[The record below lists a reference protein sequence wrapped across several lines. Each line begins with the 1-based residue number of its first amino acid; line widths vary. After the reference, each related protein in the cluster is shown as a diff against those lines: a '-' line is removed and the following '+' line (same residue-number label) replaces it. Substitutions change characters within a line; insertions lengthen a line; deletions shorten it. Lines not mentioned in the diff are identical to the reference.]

1 MLAESRS
8 DAGAT
13 AACSRSSPTR
23 GSWGPE
29 RVFDELTKALKD
41 PADFVDFDLPSALK
55 EWKLGYYIP
64 IKRNVY
70 LTKKRVEDDGIF
82 CSCSLSSGSPVAC
95 GKDCQCGMLFSCC
108 SSNCKCENDCANK
121 SFQLRPLFKTKLI
134 KTEKCG
140 FGLIAEDEIKKG
152 EFVIE
157 YVGEVI
163 DDRTCEER
171 LWKMK
176 RQRYTNFYLCEVS
189 SNMVID
195 ATNKGNKSR
204 FINHSCEPNTEMQKW
219 TVDGETRV
227 GIFAL
232 RDIEKGEE
240 LTYDYKFVQ
249 FGADQDCHCGS
260 SNCRKMVGTSK
271 SVNSF
276 VLHNGNSAS
285 SQDQHD
291 MKKRKTTSDN
301 CIGEIIRL
309 WDRRD
314 KMYAFTASNLVDG
327 VRYPF
332 ICRFQ
337 FPVWFNPLSFNI
349 LPFRYVPAVV
359 HDYDEYTG
367 MHTVSILT
375 DDFYMISNE
384 QFIYYLFWFS
394 YCLMKKLLKILI

>member
-1 MLAESRS
+1 MSSPAMVEPEQVFDVLAE
-8 DAGAT
+8 A
-13 AACSRSSPTR
+13 P
-23 GSWGPE
+23 
-29 RVFDELTKALKD
+29 KD
-41 PADFVDFDLPSALK
+41 PADFIDFDLPSALK

-82 CSCSLSSGSPVAC
+82 CSCSLSLESPVIC

-108 SSNCKCENDCANK
+108 SSNCKCENNCANK
-121 SFQLRPLFKTKLI
+121 SFQLRPLTQTKLI

-140 FGLIAEDEIKKG
+140 FGLVAADEIKKG

-227 GIFAL
+227 GIFSL
-232 RDIEKGEE
+232 RDIKKGEE

-260 SNCRKMVGTSK
+260 SNCRKRVGASK
-271 SVNSF
+271 PFNPV
-276 VLHNGNSAS
+276 VLHNGNSGS
-285 SQDQHD
+285 SQDKCD

-314 KMYAFTASNLVDG
+314 KMY
-327 VRYPF
+327 
-332 ICRFQ
+332 I
-337 FPVWFNPLSFNI
+337 
-349 LPFRYVPAVV
+349 PAVV

-367 MHTVSILT
+367 MHTLLLDEET
-375 DDFYMISNE
+375 TEKFYMRE
-384 QFIYYLFWFS
+384 EDWDFLPTF
-394 YCLMKKLLKILI
+394 CLAVFCMVVPALNQGSQHQLICSI

>member
-1 MLAESRS
+1 ME
-8 DAGAT
+8 
-13 AACSRSSPTR
+13 
-23 GSWGPE
+23 PE
-29 RVFDELTKALKD
+29 DQKQTKHRETCD
-41 PADFVDFDLPSALK
+41 TD
-55 EWKLGYYIP
+55 
-64 IKRNVY
+64 
-70 LTKKRVEDDGIF
+70 
-82 CSCSLSSGSPVAC
+82 
-95 GKDCQCGMLFSCC
+95 M
-108 SSNCKCENDCANK
+108 
-121 SFQLRPLFKTKLI
+121 
-134 KTEKCG
+134 TEKCG
-140 FGLIAEDEIKKG
+140 FGLIAKDEIKKG
-152 EFVIE
+152 QFVIE

-232 RDIEKGEE
+232 RDIERGEE

-271 SVNSF
+271 SFNSF
-276 VLHNGNSAS
+276 VLHNGNSGS

-291 MKKRKTTSDN
+291 IKKRKTTSDN

-314 KMYAFTASNLVDG
+314 KMYAFTTSNLVDD
-327 VRYPF
+327 VRCPF
-332 ICRFQ
+332 ICCFQ
-337 FPVWFNPLSFNI
+337 LPARFNPLSFNI

-367 MHTVSILT
+367 LHTLLLDEET
-375 DDFYMISNE
+375 TEKFDMREEDWDFLPPWSWMGTWHRELQRE
-384 QFIYYLFWFS
+384 QHGVRMEKKDGSVRIPGNMGASKQTENGIGQLFHFQHAQKIQ
-394 YCLMKKLLKILI
+394 KKIDY

>member
-1 MLAESRS
+1 MGEK
-8 DAGAT
+8 
-13 AACSRSSPTR
+13 AACDQFPVPPKGRALILASPLHPAQMSSLATVE
-23 GSWGPE
+23 PE
-29 RVFDELTKALKD
+29 QVFDVWTEALKGL
-41 PADFVDFDLPSALK
+41 ADFIDFDLPSALK
-55 EWKLGYYIP
+55 EWKLGYYTP
-64 IKRNVY
+64 IKRNIY

-82 CSCSLSSGSPVAC
+82 CSCSLSSESSVTC

-108 SSNCKCENDCANK
+108 SSNCKCENNCANK
-121 SFQLRPLFKTKLI
+121 SFQLRPLTKTKLI

-140 FGLIAEDEIKKG
+140 FGLVAEDEIKKG

-176 RQRYTNFYLCEVS
+176 R
-189 SNMVID
+189 
-195 ATNKGNKSR
+195 
-204 FINHSCEPNTEMQKW
+204 EMQKW

-227 GIFAL
+227 GIFSL
-232 RDIEKGEE
+232 RDIKEGEE

-271 SVNSF
+271 SVNSI
-276 VLHNGNSAS
+276 VLNNVNSGS
-285 SQDQHD
+285 SQDQYD
-291 MKKRKTTSDN
+291 MKKRKTTAEN

-314 KMYAFTASNLVDG
+314 KMY
-327 VRYPF
+327 
-332 ICRFQ
+332 I
-337 FPVWFNPLSFNI
+337 
-349 LPFRYVPAVV
+349 PAVV

-367 MHTVSILT
+367 MHTLLLDEET
-375 DDFYMISNE
+375 TEKFDMKEEDWDFLPRPE
-384 QFIYYLFWFS
+384 DPEED
-394 YCLMKKLLKILI
+394 

>member
-1 MLAESRS
+1 
-8 DAGAT
+8 
-13 AACSRSSPTR
+13 
-23 GSWGPE
+23 
-29 RVFDELTKALKD
+29 
-41 PADFVDFDLPSALK
+41 
-55 EWKLGYYIP
+55 
-64 IKRNVY
+64 
-70 LTKKRVEDDGIF
+70 
-82 CSCSLSSGSPVAC
+82 
-95 GKDCQCGMLFSCC
+95 MLFSCC
-108 SSNCKCENDCANK
+108 SSNCKCENNCANK

-140 FGLIAEDEIKKG
+140 FGLIAEEEIKKG

-232 RDIEKGEE
+232 RDIQRGEE

-276 VLHNGNSAS
+276 ILHNGNSTS

-314 KMYAFTASNLVDG
+314 KMY
-327 VRYPF
+327 
-332 ICRFQ
+332 
-337 FPVWFNPLSFNI
+337 
-349 LPFRYVPAVV
+349 VPAVV

-367 MHTVSILT
+367 MHTLLLDEET
-375 DDFYMISNE
+375 TENFDMREEDWDF
-384 QFIYYLFWFS
+384 LP
-394 YCLMKKLLKILI
+394 